1 MGTIRIGRGSLKRL
15 TREEKIAL
23 MKLAGMEVH
32 EYGDAKYAGYS
43 NYNCL
48 CEIYPPG
55 SSHVRHKGYGHTKQ
69 QALNNCFA
77 AFKNGQFKVQPKGA
91 K

>member
-1 MGTIRIGRGSLKRL
+1 MKRL

-32 EYGDAKYAGYS
+32 EYENEKFGGYCGFP
-43 NYNCL
+43 YL
-48 CEIYPPG
+48 CEVYPPG
-55 SSHVRHKGYGHTKQ
+55 SSLVSHKGYGHTKQ

-77 AFKNGQFKVQPKGA
+77 AFKNGQFKVQSKGA